1 MNRVPAAE
9 PTIIFDFDGT
19 IADTA
24 QMAVEIY
31 NRIACEYNCR
41 TVDNND
47 RELLRKGRPQYFIKK
62 YGITP
67 IKLVTILLRIR
78 REMNGLISRARPIGT
93 ITGAIRTLAAS
104 GYRLGIISSNGP
116 DNVAAFLIANGID
129 GLFDFIETSKHLFG
143 KDRVIK
149 RLLRKRKLPCEWT
162 MYVGDET
169 RDIEAARKSRISV
182 AAVTWGYQ
190 DRSVL
195 EAARPDLLVDDTEA
209 LAPSISA
216 FLKTPAQYQG
226 STTG

>member
-1 MNRVPAAE
+1 MTRVPAAE
-9 PTIIFDFDGT
+9 STIIFDFDGT
-19 IADTA
+19 IADTVE
-24 QMAVEIY
+24 MAVEIY
-31 NRIACEYNCR
+31 NRIAGEYHCR
-41 TVDNND
+41 TID
-47 RELLRKGRPQYFIKK
+47 RHDRDLLRKGRPQYFIKK

-67 IKLVTILLRIR
+67 IKLITILLRIR
-78 REMNGLISRARPIGT
+78 KEMNGLISRARPIGT
-93 ITGAIRTLAAS
+93 IVCAIRTLADS

-116 DNVAAFLIANGID
+116 DNVAAFLSANGLE

-149 RLLRKRKLPCEWT
+149 KLLRKRKLFPEWT
-162 MYVGDET
+162 IYVGDET

-190 DRSVL
+190 DRSIL

-216 FLKTPAQYQG
+216 FLINPAISG
-226 STTG
+226 